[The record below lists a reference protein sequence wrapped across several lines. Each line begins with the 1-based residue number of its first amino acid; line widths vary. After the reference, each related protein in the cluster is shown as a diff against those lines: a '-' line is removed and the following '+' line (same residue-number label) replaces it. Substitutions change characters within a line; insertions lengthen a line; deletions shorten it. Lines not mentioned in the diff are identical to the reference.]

1 MTSVWVNG
9 ELIDERS
16 ASVSVFDH
24 GFTVGDGV
32 FESVRVNGG
41 SPFALTRHL
50 VRLARS
56 ARGIGLA
63 EPDADLLRAACSAV
77 LDASRLPGDAR
88 LRITYTGGLA
98 PPGSGRGTASPTLI
112 VAVAPLDPWP
122 ETAVVATV
130 AEPRN
135 ERSVVAGLK
144 TTSYAENVVA
154 LAAAHE
160 RGASEALMP
169 NTHGQLCE
177 GTGSNVFLVLDGV
190 LVTPPLSS
198 GCLAG
203 VTRELVLEWCG
214 GEERDLPMEA
224 LFAAEEVFLASS
236 TRNIQPVEQ
245 IDDHQVPQAP
255 GEVTKRV
262 RDVFLERSA
271 AELDP

>member
-1 MTSVWVNG
+1 VATVWVDG

-24 GFTVGDGV
+24 GFTVGDGI
-32 FESVRVNGG
+32 FETLRVTRGT
-41 SPFALTRHL
+41 PFALTRHL

-56 ARGIGLA
+56 ARGIGLP
-63 EPDADLLRAACSAV
+63 EPNADEVRAACSAV
-77 LDASRLPGDAR
+77 LDASTLPGEAR

-98 PPGSGRGTASPTLI
+98 PPGSGRGSASPTLV
-112 VAVAPLDPWP
+112 VAVSPLDPWAP
-122 ETAVVATV
+122 TAVVATV
-130 AEPRN
+130 PWPRN
-135 ERSVVAGLK
+135 ERSSVAGLK

-154 LAAAHE
+154 LAAANE

-203 VTRELVLEWCG
+203 VTRELVLEWCDC
-214 GEERDLPMEA
+214 EERELPMEA
-224 LFAAEEVFLASS
+224 LVAADEVFLTSS
-236 TRNIQPVEQ
+236 TRNVQPVEQ
-245 IDDHQVPQAP
+245 VDEHQVPQAP
-255 GEVTKRV
+255 GEITKRV
-262 RDVFLERSA
+262 QEVFLDRCN